1 MPVTG
6 HLQAVATRALLILRT
21 SGPGAEPF
29 RDCPTLGGGVAV
41 GGANV
46 GGGGMVA
53 ATDPLTRVDGGTSGT
68 SGLFSFGHLGVNTA
82 GCDGVVCHCF

>member
-1 MPVTG
+1 
-6 HLQAVATRALLILRT
+6 
-21 SGPGAEPF
+21 
-29 RDCPTLGGGVAV
+29 
-41 GGANV
+41 
-46 GGGGMVA
+46 MVA